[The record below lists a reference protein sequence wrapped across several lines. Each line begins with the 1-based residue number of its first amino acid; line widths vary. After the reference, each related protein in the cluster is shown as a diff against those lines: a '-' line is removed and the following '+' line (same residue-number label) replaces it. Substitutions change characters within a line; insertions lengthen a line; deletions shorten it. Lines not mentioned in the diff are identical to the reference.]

1 MKSILTFLR
10 RPIQWFKRQSR
21 RKKIAFS
28 VILIIFVFF
37 IARQMIKGQ
46 RGPEYLTEYPK
57 YESITETVTETGN
70 VVTSARVDVYST
82 TTGVVDELLVSNRDV
97 VSAGDP
103 LFSAKSTATQQEK
116 NTARSNYLTAKS
128 TLDAA
133 KATAYSLQATMFDT
147 WDEFKNLAESGTYEK
162 DDGTPKN
169 ENRTLPAFIISQN
182 EWLAAEAHYK
192 NQQQK
197 IAQAQAQTNAMWEAY
212 QATQDSTVYATI
224 EGTIYNV
231 SIAET
236 DAVQVRSTTAQ
247 PVLVIADLSK
257 TRVAV
262 QLNEVDIPKV
272 SVGQNATIEIDA
284 IPAKEYKGIV
294 DAVDTIGQN
303 VEGVVTYNVYISLSD
318 PEPGIKPGMT
328 ARVNIVV
335 AEKENTLT
343 VSSSAVR
350 PHEGGR
356 AVQVV
361 NPQTKELEFIP
372 VEIGLRGNG
381 RTEIVSG
388 IDEHTEI
395 IQALTNE
402 QVDRPSGGFFGG

>member
-1 MKSILTFLR
+1 M
-10 RPIQWFKRQSR
+10 
-21 RKKIAFS
+21 
-28 VILIIFVFF
+28 
-37 IARQMIKGQ
+37 
-46 RGPEYLTEYPK
+46 
-57 YESITETVTETGN
+57 
-70 VVTSARVDVYST
+70 
-82 TTGVVDELLVSNRDV
+82 
-97 VSAGDP
+97 
-103 LFSAKSTATQQEK
+103 
-116 NTARSNYLTAKS
+116 
-128 TLDAA
+128 
-133 KATAYSLQATMFDT
+133 
-147 WDEFKNLAESGTYEK
+147 
-162 DDGTPKN
+162 
-169 ENRTLPAFIISQN
+169 
-182 EWLAAEAHYK
+182 
-192 NQQQK
+192 
-197 IAQAQAQTNAMWEAY
+197 
-212 QATQDSTVYATI
+212 
-224 EGTIYNV
+224 
-231 SIAET
+231 
-236 DAVQVRSTTAQ
+236 
-247 PVLVIADLSK
+247 LVIADLSK